1 VFASV
6 GCARCFF
13 AWDIGRRGLYA
24 VALAPPPP
32 YEDKYRPHH
41 VCKLDKALYEFK
53 QALRAWYAKFTSKL
67 TKLGFKASKA
77 N

>member
-1 VFASV
+1 MLFCMGHWKKRSI
-6 GCARCFF
+6 CSSPS
-13 AWDIGRRGLYA
+13 
-24 VALAPPPP
+24 PPPP